1 LLNYWTI
8 SRNILYSCL
17 ISMNRMEKSGY
28 FTNPINWVTEDD
40 STIIDNFEDKLTLLE
55 NPAYKSVVNHPV
67 KLNAV
72 VSIICTKGHID
83 GTLNLKKFTA
93 KAPCLFIV
101 LADQILQCDYFSDDF
116 SGLSIIMSKSF
127 LEDLFV
133 DIQVSM
139 PLFRSVLDNP
149 WILLNQEELKS
160 MLEYFFL
167 LQRTVRRK
175 ENPNLQETLKHITL
189 GFFYGIG
196 YRFHMD
202 SEESQKSKQ
211 DILVEKFL
219 AIVKENYRKQRMIE
233 FYSEKL
239 FLTPKH
245 LSRVIKV
252 RSGKSAGEWIEDH
265 VMLEAMALLKSTDKT
280 IQQIS
285 DELNFQ
291 SQSFFGK
298 YFKRRTGISPK
309 EYRKSS

>member
-1 LLNYWTI
+1 
-8 SRNILYSCL
+8 
-17 ISMNRMEKSGY
+17 MEKSRY
-28 FTNPINWVTEDD
+28 FTNPLNWVTEDNG
-40 STIIDNFEDKLTLLE
+40 TAIDNFENKITLLE
-55 NPAYKSVVNHPV
+55 NPSYKSVINHPV
-67 KLNAV
+67 KLNEV
-72 VSIICTKGHID
+72 VTIICKKGYMD
-83 GTLNLKKFTA
+83 GTLNLKKFKA

-116 SGLSIIMSKSF
+116 SGLTIIMSKSF
-127 LEDLFV
+127 LENSFS
-133 DIQVSM
+133 DIHVTM
-139 PLFRSVLDNP
+139 PLFRSVHDNP
-149 WILLNQEELKS
+149 WVQLNQEEMKS
-160 MLEYFFL
+160 LVEYFFL
-167 LQRTVRRK
+167 LQRIIRRK
-175 ENPNLQETLKHITL
+175 ENPNMQETIKHL
-189 GFFYGIG
+189 MLAFFYATG
-196 YRFHMD
+196 YRFYKVRD
-202 SEESQKSKQ
+202 EFRKSKQ

-219 AIVKENYRKQRMIE
+219 AFVKENYRTQRMIE

-285 DELNFQ
+285 DDLNFP

-298 YFKRRTGISPK
+298 YFKRRVGISPK